1 MDQNS
6 FKLCEADLFRKSGK
20 SSRHTVKSLLP
31 LWDGRP
37 AETTRRLIPVCAGPC
52 QTLQTVFLLVLV
64 AFSEFGLMAMD
75 VGEDEAIHYL
85 LRNADEFLTC
95 IKMLI

>member
-1 MDQNS
+1 MDENS
-6 FKLCEADLFRKSGK
+6 FRLCEAGLFEKSGK

-31 LWDGRP
+31 LWGRRP
-37 AETTRRLIPVCAGPC
+37 AETTTRRLIPIWAGPC

-64 AFSEFGLMAMD
+64 AFSEFGLMTMG

-85 LRNADEFLTC
+85 LKNADGF
-95 IKMLI
+95 